1 MLIRLLTNEDRPK
14 VKEFFKKQWGSSQMV
29 ISTGVYH
36 CDELDGLVVFADN
49 GEIIGLLTYVKRG
62 EEWEIISLDS
72 VIENKGI
79 GSLLLQSFEKKVKE
93 NGGTI
98 IKLITTNDNLR
109 ALQFYQKRGFTI
121 AAIVVNAVEKAR
133 TIKPQI
139 PFVAENGIPIRDEI
153 ILQKELSCNGAD
165 RLNRGKRS
173 NYFATL

>member
-1 MLIRLLTNEDRPK
+1 MIIRLLTNADRPK
-14 VKEFFKKQWGSSQMV
+14 VQEFFKKQWGSPQMV

-36 CDELDGLVVFADN
+36 CDELDGCAVFDDN

-79 GSLLLQSFEKKVKE
+79 GSLLLQFFEKKVKE
-93 NGGTI
+93 DGGII

-109 ALQFYQKRGFTI
+109 ALQFYQKRGYTI
-121 AAIVVNAVEKAR
+121 AGIIVNAVEKAR

-153 ILQKELSCNGAD
+153 LLQKEL
-165 RLNRGKRS
+165 
-173 NYFATL
+173 